1 MRRAR
6 ELPQARKQTQAPEH
20 AATPKPHRGGPRRR
34 GALEGP
40 GEASPGERRRKPGTP
55 FTPVPPE
62 ARPHGGPGTR
72 GRRRRPSFPHPSQL
86 LPTWRRPWPPGAG
99 PRGRRAAGQQAG
111 GGAGA
116 ALPGRRAQGLARAS
130 RAPHPA
136 SAPAPPVIRG
146 ERLSAAVAGSGQS
159 FAPPGGA
166 AAARAGAVHSPRS
179 AT

>member
-1 MRRAR
+1 MAAR
-6 ELPQARKQTQAPEH
+6 SWASR
-20 AATPKPHRGGPRRR
+20 
-34 GALEGP
+34 
-40 GEASPGERRRKPGTP
+40 EASGGT
-55 FTPVPPE
+55 
-62 ARPHGGPGTR
+62 A
-72 GRRRRPSFPHPSQL
+72 GR
-86 LPTWRRPWPPGAG
+86 
-99 PRGRRAAGQQAG
+99 

-166 AAARAGAVHSPRS
+166 AAARAVAVHSPRS